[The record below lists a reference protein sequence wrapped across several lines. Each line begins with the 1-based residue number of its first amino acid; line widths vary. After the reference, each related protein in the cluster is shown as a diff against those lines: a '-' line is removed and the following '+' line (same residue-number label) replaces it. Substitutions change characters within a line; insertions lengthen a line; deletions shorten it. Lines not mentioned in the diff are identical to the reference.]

1 MYVLSK
7 NKKISHNFHLK
18 IIVFAAGKNCRILHG
33 HVCVMQSAL
42 SDYHCQVLRVTAEN
56 ILFETDLSGPPI
68 FFGMFS
74 LLLKRPFY
82 VCLLYFFSSDISKD
96 NILSNHS
103 ILHKEFDLT
112 DAFGEN
118 ALQTID
124 EDKELNLY
132 DDVEEEQTENAGNT
146 LVATD
151 YSILILASQL
161 FKKISLSKMCLLR
174 AM

>member
-1 MYVLSK
+1 M
-7 NKKISHNFHLK
+7 
-18 IIVFAAGKNCRILHG
+18 
-33 HVCVMQSAL
+33 
-42 SDYHCQVLRVTAEN
+42 
-56 ILFETDLSGPPI
+56 
-68 FFGMFS
+68 
-74 LLLKRPFY
+74 
-82 VCLLYFFSSDISKD
+82 LYFFSSDISKD
-96 NILSNHS
+96 KTLSNHS

-132 DDVEEEQTENAGNT
+132 DDVEEEQTENEGNT
-146 LVATD
+146 LGGTD
-151 YSILILASQL
+151 YSILILESQL